1 MFVILQWRPCYTI
14 TLGSQRGLGGMVFGP
29 LGSVLSDSSYWLSS
43 VYCPFENFWILLHR
57 DDLHTPSS
65 PYFPVLAQYG
75 EEGPPPML
83 QERFFTVIS
92 QLFEHVRNQFFFF
105 FLFFVGLLKFG
116 GIYLFDL
123 GVWLNRKRI
132 IRCGGEVA
140 DDMANMIVAQLLYL
154 DAVDPNKVCILS
166 SFPASFCEV
175 NIFSCGWTS
184 SQSNLR

>member
-14 TLGSQRGLGGMVFGP
+14 TLGSRRGLGGMVFGP

-43 VYCPFENFWILLHR
+43 VYFPFENFWILLHR

-105 FLFFVGLLKFG
+105 SFFRWTVE
-116 GIYLFDL
+116 IWWYLF
-123 GVWLNRKRI
+123 VWPWCLIEPKEDNTLWRRSCRRHGKYDSRSASLSW
-132 IRCGGEVA
+132 RCR
-140 DDMANMIVAQLLYL
+140 
-154 DAVDPNKVCILS
+154 S
-166 SFPASFCEV
+166 
-175 NIFSCGWTS
+175 
-184 SQSNLR
+184 